1 MITNVRIV
9 LNEYKKELDEE
20 RPAQLDFIHE
30 LCCKAEQMGVGAFEY
45 FVKEVVNKQLSG
57 MDQALFWYWF
67 WQRMSVNY

>member
-1 MITNVRIV
+1 MVTNVKIA

-30 LCCKAEQMGVGAFEY
+30 LCCKVEQMGVGAFEY

-57 MDQALFWYWF
+57 LDQALFWYWF

>member
-30 LCCKAEQMGVGAFEY
+30 LCSKAEQMGVGAFEY